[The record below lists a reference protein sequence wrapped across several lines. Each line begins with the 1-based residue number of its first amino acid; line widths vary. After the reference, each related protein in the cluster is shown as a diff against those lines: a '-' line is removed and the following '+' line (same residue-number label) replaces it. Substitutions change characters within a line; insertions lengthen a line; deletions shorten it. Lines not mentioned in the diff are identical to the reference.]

1 MQYSPFVC
9 NVSCVSSEASGT
21 DAFSNI
27 QVYNDCNEH
36 VDDAR
41 RKSEKS
47 LLYPCFDSG
56 LLAEVTLSVIQ
67 QFNIS

>member
-1 MQYSPFVC
+1 MYLGLQLFIGCILIVMKEI
-9 NVSCVSSEASGT
+9 V
-21 DAFSNI
+21 DK
-27 QVYNDCNEH
+27 YNDCNEH
-36 VDDAR
+36 VVDAR

-56 LLAEVTLSVIQ
+56 LLAEVTLSVIE

>member
-1 MQYSPFVC
+1 MKEIV
-9 NVSCVSSEASGT
+9 
-21 DAFSNI
+21 DK
-27 QVYNDCNEH
+27 YNDCNEH
-36 VDDAR
+36 VVDAR